1 VSPETVE
8 RTVFHVE
15 RNDTNTLAI
24 LHDQVQGKIFDE
36 EIRVVSERLAV
47 KGVEEG
53 VASTVSSR
61 SATVRLTTFAILQRL
76 TTKGTLVDLP
86 LLGTGERNTVVFELG
101 TELRQNAS
109 MDELAPTS
117 ITDLGASRHM

>member
-1 VSPETVE
+1 MSPEAVE

-24 LHDQVQGKIFDE
+24 LHDQVQGKVFNE
-36 EIRVVSERLAV
+36 EIRVVSQRLAV
-47 KGVEEG
+47 KGVEES

-61 SATVRLTTFAILQRL
+61 GATVRLTTFAILQRL

-101 TELRQNAS
+101 TELRQCEYGRVSPYLDN
-109 MDELAPTS
+109 
-117 ITDLGASRHM
+117 